1 MKRLQALLEQYF
13 PCPFERGGPVL
24 VVVGVFSALL
34 FVYIEIWY
42 EGKLYNL
49 PQNLMLL
56 TFLISAWGQRR
67 QVKSDLVFK
76 LLILAG
82 VIPWLLFGINALIDY
97 DTAIKYL
104 SASDLLKLYLFLP
117 LAWWTGGSWL
127 GARRMLAIA
136 FLGLITAVAL
146 DPHLARSLH
155 ALWSGHRIDFG
166 IHNAQHG
173 ALFFGLVLLF
183 PLCSFMRREQDK
195 PVPAWANALLLVAG
209 LIGLAGLVGTQTRA
223 AYVGLIAC
231 GVVALIQLV
240 RQRKHSAQKRI
251 SMAKG
256 LLVFALVA
264 GLLTWSAKQILYER
278 GNIEISAN
286 QTLYEGALSEN
297 STINLILSGNLEEL
311 PFTSLGLRV
320 HSWVEASKWIAERP
334 ITGWGR
340 KARTD
345 VIRMADHFPPHIRT
359 SFGHLHNGYLEILLG
374 FGAVGFVYLCVLWV
388 VLLRRIKQAADTD
401 LYAFAL
407 YSSVFFLVL
416 NLFESFFVKS
426 SGEFAV
432 TLFMAAGYSQYL
444 AKNLDDA
451 PRNEYQA
458 VADEQQL
465 RSSPVEGKSDS

>member
-1 MKRLQALLEQYF
+1 MQMKGLQALLEHYF

-24 VVVGVFSALL
+24 VVAGVISALV

-56 TFLISAWGQRR
+56 TFLISAWGQRS

-82 VIPWLLFGINALIDY
+82 VIPWLLFAINALIDY
-97 DTAIKYL
+97 DSAVKYL

-146 DPHLARSLH
+146 DPNLMHSFKL
-155 ALWSGHRIDFG
+155 LWSGHRIDFD

-173 ALFFGLVLLF
+173 ALLFGLVLLF
-183 PLCSFMRREQDK
+183 PLCSFILRKHDE
-195 PVPAWANALLLVAG
+195 PVSRWANVLLLIAG
-209 LIGLAGLVGTQTRA
+209 LIGLVGLVGTQTRA
-223 AYVGLIAC
+223 AYVGLLAC
-231 GVVALIQLV
+231 ALVALIQV
-240 RQRKHSAQKRI
+240 IRQRKHSGQSHL
-251 SMAKG
+251 SMAKA
-256 LLVFALVA
+256 ALILIVVT
-264 GLLTWSAKQILYER
+264 GLLTWSAKDILYER
-278 GNIEISAN
+278 VVA
-286 QTLYEGALSEN
+286 EN
-297 STINLILSGNLEEL
+297 STINVLLSGNLEEI
-311 PFTSLGLRV
+311 PFNSIGIRI
-320 HSWVEASKWIAERP
+320 HSWAEAFKWIAERP

-340 KARTD
+340 KARSD
-345 VIRMADHFPPHIRT
+345 VIRLADQFPDHIKAG
-359 SFGHLHNGYLEILLG
+359 FGHLHNGYLEILVG
-374 FGAVGFVYLCVLWV
+374 FGVVGFLYLCILWT
-388 VLLRRIKQAADTD
+388 VLLRRIKLAADKD

-426 SGEFAV
+426 TGEFAV

-444 AKNLDDA
+444 AKTLDDT
-451 PRNEYQA
+451 PRSEYQA

-465 RSSPVEGKSDS
+465 QSSPAGGKSDL

>member
-1 MKRLQALLEQYF
+1 MKGLQALLEHYF

-67 QVKSDLVFK
+67 QLKSDLVFK
-76 LLILAG
+76 LVILAG
-82 VIPWLLFGINALIDY
+82 VIPWLLFAINALIDY
-97 DTAIKYL
+97 DTAAKYL
-104 SASDLLKLYLFLP
+104 SASDLLKLCLFLP

-136 FLGLITAVAL
+136 FLGLLTAVAL
-146 DPHLARSLH
+146 DPNLMQSLNS
-155 ALWSGHRIDFG
+155 LWSGGRIDFD

-173 ALFFGLVLLF
+173 ALFFGLAILF
-183 PLCSFMRREQDK
+183 PLCSFIFRNQDE
-195 PVPAWANALLLVAG
+195 PVSGWANTLLLIAG

-223 AYVGLIAC
+223 AYVGLMAC
-231 GVVALIQLV
+231 GLVALIQV
-240 RQRKHSAQKRI
+240 IRQRKHSAQKRI

-256 LLVFALVA
+256 LLVLALVA
-264 GLLTWSAKQILYER
+264 GLLTWSAKDILYER
-278 GNIEISAN
+278 VAAES
-286 QTLYEGALSEN
+286 
-297 STINLILSGNLEEL
+297 STFKVLLSGNLEKL
-311 PFTSLGLRV
+311 PFDSIGIRV
-320 HSWVEASKWIAERP
+320 HSWVEALKWIAERP

-340 KARTD
+340 KARSD
-345 VIRMADHFPPHIRT
+345 VIRLADHFPAEVRT
-359 SFGHLHNGYLEILLG
+359 SFGHLHNGYLEILVG
-374 FGAVGFVYLCVLWV
+374 FGAVGFFYLCILWI
-388 VLLRRIKQAADTD
+388 VLLRRIKLAADKD

-416 NLFESFFVKS
+416 NLLESFFVKS

-444 AKNLDDA
+444 AKTLDDR
-451 PRNEYQA
+451 PPN
-458 VADEQQL
+458 
-465 RSSPVEGKSDS
+465 

>member
-1 MKRLQALLEQYF
+1 MKGLQALLEHYF

-56 TFLISAWGQRR
+56 TFLISAWGQRH
-67 QVKSDLVFK
+67 QLKSDLVFK

-82 VIPWLLFGINALIDY
+82 VIPWLLFAINALIDY
-97 DTAIKYL
+97 DTAVKYL
-104 SASDLLKLYLFLP
+104 SAGDLLKLYLFLP

-136 FLGLITAVAL
+136 FLGLLTAIAL
-146 DPHLARSLH
+146 DPHLMQSLNL
-155 ALWSGHRIDFG
+155 LWSGTRIDFN

-183 PLCSFMRREQDK
+183 PLCSFMQREQGK
-195 PVPAWANALLLVAG
+195 PVSRWANTLLLIAG

-223 AYVGLIAC
+223 AYVGLMAC
-231 GVVALIQLV
+231 GLVALVQLI
-240 RQRKHSAQKRI
+240 RQRKPSAQNRI

-256 LLVFALVA
+256 ALIFALIS
-264 GLLTWSAKQILYER
+264 GLLTWSAKDILYDRVVVEK
-278 GNIEISAN
+278 
-286 QTLYEGALSEN
+286 
-297 STINLILSGNLEEL
+297 STISMLLSGNLEEI
-311 PFTSLGLRV
+311 PFGNIGIRI
-320 HSWVEASKWIAERP
+320 HSWVEALKWIAERP

-340 KARTD
+340 KARSD
-345 VIRMADHFPPHIRT
+345 VIRLSDRFPDNLKAQ
-359 SFGHLHNGYLEILLG
+359 FGHLHNGYLEILVG
-374 FGAVGFVYLCVLWV
+374 FGAVGFFYLCILWI
-388 VLLRRIKQAADTD
+388 VLLRRIKLAADKD

-444 AKNLDDA
+444 AKTLDDA
-451 PRNEYQA
+451 PPN
-458 VADEQQL
+458 
-465 RSSPVEGKSDS
+465 